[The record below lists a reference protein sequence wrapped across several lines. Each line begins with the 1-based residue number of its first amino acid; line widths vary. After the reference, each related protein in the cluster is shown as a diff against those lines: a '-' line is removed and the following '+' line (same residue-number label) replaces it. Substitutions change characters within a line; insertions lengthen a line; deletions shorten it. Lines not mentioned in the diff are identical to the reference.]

1 MKSLSENWKERKKA
15 QNQSSRVLGKNCLR
29 FLRDIK
35 KRAFEEDSETKRAFS
50 SFSEVLSF
58 VVLLTLF
65 CASSKVF
72 KEKNLFVV
80 AGEWSES
87 EIILLR
93 V

>member
-1 MKSLSENWKERKKA
+1 MKSISENWKEKLA
-15 QNQSSRVLGKNCLR
+15 IVIGKNCLR

-35 KRAFEEDSETKRAFS
+35 RAFEDDLETKRAFS

>member
-29 FLRDIK
+29 FLRDK
-35 KRAFEEDSETKRAFS
+35 ETRFRGRFREIES
-50 SFSEVLSF
+50 VFVVLRSVVSL

-65 CASSKVF
+65 RASSEVF

-87 EIILLR
+87 ERIL
-93 V
+93 